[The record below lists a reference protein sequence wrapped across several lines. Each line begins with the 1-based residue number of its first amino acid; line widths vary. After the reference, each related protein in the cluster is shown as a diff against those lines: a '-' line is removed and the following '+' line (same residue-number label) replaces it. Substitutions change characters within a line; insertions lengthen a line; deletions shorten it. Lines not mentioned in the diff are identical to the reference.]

1 MKINYERNPKI
12 LNEFVKYL
20 QTMNYSL
27 ESIRKYNSNLLMFFE
42 FYKEY
47 SKILTDVTM
56 FNEFILSGV
65 KKADILAY
73 LTYLSQHLDNSPKT
87 RQFKLTCIRSFY
99 KWLFN
104 RNPIFKNKVNPTK
117 DIPNI
122 ERIVRL
128 PKYLN
133 LEQSKKIVKIFTLEN
148 CIYPLRNN
156 TILFMFLN
164 TGLRVSELVGL
175 NIKDVNLKDKYIRV
189 IGKGNKER
197 TVYIND
203 ATKKPRPREGARHP
217 GADHGRPPD
226 PDLQHHRRRAG
237 RHPSRLRAQ
246 GQGADRL
253 PAAHAARVP
262 RGLHGQRHRPAA
274 AGGYGRALARGRR
287 VVRRDGRHGPRLG
300 LGLRR
305 AQAPSLCHV
314 RQGGLRGGALHG
326 GRLLRPLHGPHAGD
340 RAEHAHHRAAHRQ
353 HSPGGVPAE
362 DEARDPH
369 SRGQLLHG
377 RRGEPRRIR
386 RLHREPRRQ
395 VSLPHEVPFDGAAA
409 RVVHGDRRAGSEDR
423 RPDRHR
429 RYGRL
434 RRSGH

>member
-203 ATKKPRPREGARHP
+203 ATKKQLLKYYAYRFKNEEIDINEPLFVNHMNKRLGTD
-217 GADHGRPPD
+217 GINDIC
-226 PDLQHHRRRAG
+226 RRAYKLMG
-237 RHPSRLRAQ
+237 LEEYGYTTHTLRHTFAVLIYHYVKSDILLIK
-246 GQGADRL
+246 DL
-253 PAAHAARVP
+253 
-262 RGLHGQRHRPAA
+262 
-274 AGGYGRALARGRR
+274 
-287 VVRRDGRHGPRLG
+287 LG
-300 LGLRR
+300 HESISSTEIYTHIFNKKVK
-305 AQAPSLCHV
+305 QAV
-314 RQGGLRGGALHG
+314 DDN
-326 GRLLRPLHGPHAGD
+326 PLNDLEKVA
-340 RAEHAHHRAAHRQ
+340 
-353 HSPGGVPAE
+353 
-362 DEARDPH
+362 
-369 SRGQLLHG
+369 
-377 RRGEPRRIR
+377 
-386 RLHREPRRQ
+386 
-395 VSLPHEVPFDGAAA
+395 
-409 RVVHGDRRAGSEDR
+409 
-423 RPDRHR
+423 
-429 RYGRL
+429 
-434 RRSGH
+434 